1 MRPGSRKVF
10 GMHDNANISF
20 MSPGTKWLP
29 KSWMDYFMEI
39 PMKMDDLGVLY
50 HHFRETTK
58 FDQ

>member
-20 MSPGTKWLP
+20 MSPGTKLLA

-39 PMKMDDLGVLY
+39 PMKMDDLGVPSFSGN
-50 HHFRETTK
+50 H
-58 FDQ
+58 QI